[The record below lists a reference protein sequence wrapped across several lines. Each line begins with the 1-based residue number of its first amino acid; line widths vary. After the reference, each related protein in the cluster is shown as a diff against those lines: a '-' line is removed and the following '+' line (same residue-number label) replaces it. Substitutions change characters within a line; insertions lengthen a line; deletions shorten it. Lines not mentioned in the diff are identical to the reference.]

1 MKKFL
6 LLLIGLSITV
16 LAHSKTV
23 ILTMSDYAAT
33 SLSDKNLSVTTSKG
47 TGYTNP
53 AYNTTSGDLRI
64 YANGTITISSTDT
77 AHITSIVFDLS
88 YQGQQQLA
96 KLTST
101 NGTIS
106 QASGPAEASWSGY
119 TNSVT
124 FTVGSKALFGSKP
137 DDNGQLCFLSLHIT
151 TTAAGSDED
160 DCTLDLTQEFDIV
173 KGHAIYYPQSGTALK
188 SFYLQV
194 FSDFE
199 MEYETSTN
207 DWVIVNGNGAFYT
220 FDIYPSTERSFV
232 GTYTST
238 IGDNKL
244 GGLGVKNQSSLII
257 HKCNNDVQS
266 FLKSGSV
273 TVVWVRDNLYNVTY
287 DVTDEATNRHSH
299 TWTEIPIDAY
309 NETGGVYTI
318 TNEQTAIGRV
328 ECSLGVYV
336 RNGQIVVPA
345 EVGQLITVYNTM
357 GQAVYSKSA
366 ENVETLIDGLSSN
379 QVLVVRVGQKTA
391 KIVL

>member
-6 LLLIGLSITV
+6 FLLVGLFITV
-16 LAHSKTV
+16 FAHSKTV

-53 AYNTTSGDLRI
+53 AYNTTSADLRI
-64 YANGTITISSTDT
+64 YSKGTLTVSTTDT
-77 AHITSIVFDLS
+77 AHITSIVFNLS

-96 KLTST
+96 TLTAT
-101 NGTIS
+101 NGTMS
-106 QASGPAEASWSGY
+106 QGKAEASWSGY
-119 TNSVT
+119 TNSVN
-124 FTVGSKALFGSKP
+124 FTVGTKADFGTKP
-137 DDNGQLCFLSLHIT
+137 NDTGQLCFLSLTVT
-151 TTAAGSDED
+151 TTGEGADED

-173 KGHAIYYPQSGTALK
+173 KGHALYYPQSGSYLK
-188 SFYLQV
+188 SFYVQV
-194 FSDFE
+194 YSDFD

-207 DWVIVNGNGAFYT
+207 DWIIVGGTGAFYT
-220 FDIYPSTERSFV
+220 FDIYPTNEKSFV

-238 IGDNKL
+238 IGDNKV
-244 GGLGVKNQSSLII
+244 GGLGIKNQSSLII
-257 HKCNNDVQS
+257 HKCDNDVQS

-273 TVVWVRDNLYNVTY
+273 QIVWARDNLYTVTY
-287 DVTDEATNRHSH
+287 DVTDEATNRHVH
-299 TWTEIPIDAY
+299 TWTEIPINAY
-309 NETGGVYTI
+309 DEFGKPYAIV
-318 TNEQTAIGRV
+318 NEQTAIDKV
-328 ECSLGVYV
+328 ESSLAIYL
-336 RNGQIVVPA
+336 RNGQLVVPA

-379 QVLVVRVGQKTA
+379 QVLVVRVGQKIA

>member
-1 MKKFL
+1 MKKVLFL
-6 LLLIGLSITV
+6 LVGLSISIF
-16 LAHSKTV
+16 AHSKTV

-33 SLSDKNLSVTTSKG
+33 SLNDKNLSVTTSKG

-53 AYNTTSGDLRI
+53 AYNMTSADLRI
-64 YANGTITISSTDT
+64 YANGTITISTTDT
-77 AHITSIVFDLS
+77 AHITAIVFDLS

-96 KLTST
+96 KLTPT
-101 NGTIS
+101 NGTMY
-106 QASGPAEASWSGY
+106 QASDPAEASWSGY
-119 TNSVT
+119 TNTVT
-124 FTVGSKALFGSKP
+124 FTVGSKAVFGSKP
-137 DDNGQLCFLSLHIT
+137 NDNGQLCFLSLHVT
-151 TTAAGSDED
+151 TTAQGSDED

-173 KGHAIYYPQSGTALK
+173 KGHAIYYPQNGTALK

-232 GTYTST
+232 GTYTSA

-273 TVVWVRDNLYNVTY
+273 TVDWVRDNLYNVTY
-287 DVTDEATNRHSH
+287 DVTDEATNTHTH

-309 NETGGVYTI
+309 NETGGVYSI
-318 TNEQTAIGRV
+318 VNEQTAIDNV
-328 ECSLGVYV
+328 EYALDVYV
-336 RNGQIVVPA
+336 RQGVIMVPTELGQTVTVYNALGQIVYSTQAERAETSIIGLPA
-345 EVGQLITVYNTM
+345 
-357 GQAVYSKSA
+357 
-366 ENVETLIDGLSSN
+366 N
-379 QVLVVRVGQKTA
+379 QVLIVRAGHKIA

>member
-6 LLLIGLSITV
+6 VLLVGLFITV
-16 LAHSKTV
+16 FAHSKTV

-96 KLTST
+96 ELTPT
-101 NGTIS
+101 NGTVF
-106 QASGPAEASWSGY
+106 QASAPAEASWTGY
-119 TNSVT
+119 TDAVT
-124 FTVGSKALFGSKP
+124 FTVGSKAVFGTKP
-137 DDNGQLCFLSLHIT
+137 SDAGQLCFLSLRIT
-151 TTAAGSDED
+151 TTAQGADED

-173 KGHAIYYPQSGTALK
+173 KGHAIFYPQSGTALK
-188 SFYLQV
+188 SFYLQI
-194 FSDFE
+194 FSDFV
-199 MEYETSTN
+199 MEYEASTN
-207 DWVIVNGNGAFYT
+207 DWVIVSGNGAFYT

-232 GTYTST
+232 GTYTSA

-257 HKCNNDVQS
+257 HKCNNAVQS

-273 TVVWVRDNLYNVTY
+273 TITWVRDNLYNVTY

-299 TWTEIPIDAY
+299 TWTEIPINGYDA
-309 NETGGVYTI
+309 NGGAYTI
-318 TNEQTAIGRV
+318 VNEQTAINHV
-328 ECSLGVYV
+328 ESDFGVYV
-336 RNGQIVVPA
+336 RNGQIIVPA
-345 EVGQLITVYNTM
+345 EIGQTITIYNTK
-357 GQAVYSKSA
+357 GQVVYTTKA
-366 ENVETLIDGLSSN
+366 ESIETCINALDLH
-379 QVLVVRVGQKTA
+379 QLLVVRVGHKIA

>member
-1 MKKFL
+1 MKKILFL
-6 LLLIGLSITV
+6 LVGLAITV
-16 LAHSKTV
+16 VAHSKTV

-53 AYNTTSGDLRI
+53 SYYATSADLRI

-96 KLTST
+96 TLTPT
-101 NGTIS
+101 NGTVS
-106 QASGPAEASWSGY
+106 QSSDPAEASWSGFA
-119 TNSVT
+119 NSVT
-124 FTVGSKALFGSKP
+124 FTVGAKADYGSKP
-137 DDNGQLCFLSLHIT
+137 NDNGQLCFLSLHIT
-151 TTAAGSDED
+151 TTAVGSDED

-173 KGHAIYYPQSGTALK
+173 KGHAIYYPQNGTALK

-194 FSDFE
+194 FSNFE

-273 TVVWVRDNLYNVTY
+273 TVAWVRDNLYNVTY
-287 DVTDEATNRHSH
+287 DVTDEATNRHTH

-357 GQAVYSKSA
+357 GQTVYTGLAQGA
-366 ENVETLIDGLSSN
+366 ETIIKGLPAH
-379 QVLVVRVGQKTA
+379 QVLVVRVGYKTS

>member
-6 LLLIGLSITV
+6 FLLVGLSITV
-16 LAHSKTV
+16 FAHSKTV

-96 KLTST
+96 ELTPT
-101 NGTIS
+101 NGTVF
-106 QASGPAEASWSGY
+106 QASAPAEASWTGY
-119 TNSVT
+119 TDAVT
-124 FTVGSKALFGSKP
+124 FTVGSKAVFGTKP
-137 DDNGQLCFLSLHIT
+137 SDAGQLCFLSLRIT
-151 TTAAGSDED
+151 TTAQGADED

-173 KGHAIYYPQSGTALK
+173 KGHAIFYPQSGTALK
-188 SFYLQV
+188 SFYLQI
-194 FSDFE
+194 FSDFV
-199 MEYETSTN
+199 MEYEASTN
-207 DWVIVNGNGAFYT
+207 DWVIVSGNGAFYT

-232 GTYTST
+232 GTYTSA

-257 HKCNNDVQS
+257 HKCNNAVQS

-273 TVVWVRDNLYNVTY
+273 TITWVRDNLYNVTY

-299 TWTEIPIDAY
+299 TWTEIPINGYDA
-309 NETGGVYTI
+309 NGGAYTI
-318 TNEQTAIGRV
+318 VNEQTAINHV
-328 ECSLGVYV
+328 ESDFGVYV
-336 RNGQIVVPA
+336 RNGQIIVPA
-345 EVGQLITVYNTM
+345 EIGQTITIYNTK
-357 GQAVYSKSA
+357 GQVVYTTKA
-366 ENVETLIDGLSSN
+366 ESIETCINALDLH
-379 QVLVVRVGQKTA
+379 QLLVVRVGHKIA